1 MKLGL
6 VMTRPRIAAVIRS
19 VAITKTHVSTVF
31 TLRARNAVTPAVA
44 PDASALE
51 VHPEGSDPGAPVRE
65 NCRISP
71 GSTAPASATHLVAED
86 A

>member
-1 MKLGL
+1 MKLEL
-6 VMTRPRIAAVIRS
+6 VTTRLRIAAVITS
-19 VAITKTHVSTVF
+19 VAITNTHVSTDF

-44 PDASALE
+44 PGESALE
-51 VHPEGSDPGAPVRE
+51 MHPDGSDPGAPVPE

-71 GSTAPASATHLVAED
+71 RSIAPASATHLVAED